1 MTIVEQYNLMSFME
15 KYNNKKNIRFD
26 LFKKTLELALKRNFK
41 TIVETGTSR
50 GKSKFFFFSKLNW
63 KDGMSTLIFSE
74 FANLV
79 QGELHTCDISKKN
92 LDNAKDFT
100 KKFKKNIKFYLKDS
114 ILFLQEFHK
123 QIDLLYLDSFDGHDI
138 DLASKHQ
145 LKEAKAVIN
154 KLNNNSLILLDDK
167 GAKTLYS
174 LDFFLKNGYK
184 IIFESKNQLLLSKVS

>member
-1 MTIVEQYNLMSFME
+1 MY
-15 KYNNKKNIRFD
+15 
-26 LFKKTLELALKRNFK
+26 
-41 TIVETGTSR
+41 
-50 GKSKFFFFSKLNW
+50 FFF
-63 KDGMSTLIFSE
+63 
-74 FANLV
+74 
-79 QGELHTCDISKKN
+79 KN
-92 LDNAKDFT
+92 F
-100 KKFKKNIKFYLKDS
+100 I
-114 ILFLQEFHK
+114 
-123 QIDLLYLDSFDGHDI
+123 QIDFVSDLFDGHDV

>member
-1 MTIVEQYNLMSFME
+1 ME
-15 KYNNKKNIRFD
+15 FLKKYDHPKNIRFES
-26 LFKKTLELALKRNFK
+26 FKFAILEAQRRGLKI
-41 TIVETGTSR
+41 IVETGCAR
-50 GKSKFFFFSKLNW
+50 GKKKFIFFSKLNW

-74 FANLV
+74 FAHLV
-79 QGELHTCDISKKN
+79 KGELHTCDISKKN

-114 ILFLQEFHK
+114 VLFLQEFHK
-123 QIDLLYLDSFDGHDI
+123 QIDLLYLDSFDGHDV

-154 KLNNNSLILLDDK
+154 KLNDNSLILLDDK

-174 LDFFLKNGYK
+174 LDYFLKNKYK
-184 IIFESKNQLLLSKVS
+184 IIFESKSQLLLSKAS